1 MPLLDIRS
9 ATRADLPAIVAML
22 ADDMRGHAREDASL
36 PLDLAYEKAL
46 EVISA
51 DPNQLLVVALIK
63 SEIVGTLQIT
73 FIPGLSYKGA
83 WIGQIEAVRIASKL
97 RGLGHG
103 SELIR
108 WAIDACRDRGC
119 HLVQLSSNAE
129 RVDSHRFYSKLG
141 FAQSHLGFKLTL

>member
-1 MPLLDIRS
+1 MPFLDIRP
-9 ATRADLPAIVAML
+9 ATKADLPAIVAML
-22 ADDMRGHAREDASL
+22 ADDMRGQAREDASL
-36 PLDLAYEKAL
+36 PLDPAYEEAFAA
-46 EVISA
+46 ISA
-51 DPNQLLVVALIK
+51 DANQRLIVAQLED
-63 SEIVGTLQIT
+63 EIVGTLQIT
-73 FIPGLSYKGA
+73 FIRGLSYKGA
-83 WIGQIEAVRIASKL
+83 WLGQIEAVRIASKL

-141 FAQSHLGFKLTL
+141 FVQSHLGFKLTL